1 LTPHYTGVYG
11 GASVLPW
18 DHRGLAELLSKAG
31 GRSGKLPPANMN
43 ALVWYVPSGLLV
55 LLLFFML
62 RNRAYKMCPWFFA
75 YVAFG
80 VGADVARFVT
90 DSHSD
95 AYYVTYWITE
105 AGYCL
110 LGILV
115 MYEVFR
121 AILPARVWWTYAIFP
136 VIVIAAVILSLVHAC
151 AVPPQVSGPLLYIVT
166 AEIIVRFVQVLIF
179 VGLGTLA
186 AFFGLRWRQYP
197 LGIATGF
204 GLYATVALLSTIKF
218 SDFGTRFKF
227 LWSLTSVVAYSV
239 AVLIWIWFFRVPQ
252 EEESPLD
259 PKLVAHYI
267 AVLEQYMGWMRR
279 MR

>member
-1 LTPHYTGVYG
+1 M
-11 GASVLPW
+11 S
-18 DHRGLAELLSKAG
+18 ELL
-31 GRSGKLPPANMN
+31 
-43 ALVWYVPSGLLV
+43 WYIPLGLLA
-55 LLLFFML
+55 LLLFLLL
-62 RNRAYKMCPWFFA
+62 RNRAYKVCPWFVV
-75 YVAFG
+75 YVAFA
-80 VGADVARFVT
+80 VAADVARFVVRNNQNVYP
-90 DSHSD
+90 S
-95 AYYVTYWITE
+95 TYWITE

-121 AILPARVWWTYAIFP
+121 AVFGVRTWWTYLIFP
-136 VIVIAAVILSLVHAC
+136 FIVIAAVMLSLAHAC
-151 AVPPQVSGPLLYIVT
+151 AAPPQVHGILLYIVT

-179 VGLGTLA
+179 VGLGSLA

-204 GLYATVALLSTIKF
+204 GLYATVALLSTIRF

-227 LWSLTSVVAYSV
+227 SWGVTSLVAYSV
-239 AVLIWIWFFRVPQ
+239 AVMIWIWFFRVPQ
-252 EEESPLD
+252 EEEPPLD

>member
-1 LTPHYTGVYG
+1 M
-11 GASVLPW
+11 SQ
-18 DHRGLAELLSKAG
+18 LL
-31 GRSGKLPPANMN
+31 
-43 ALVWYVPSGLLV
+43 WYIPLGLLA
-55 LLLFFML
+55 LLLFLLL
-62 RNRAYKMCPWFFA
+62 RNRAYKVCPWFVV
-75 YVAFG
+75 YVAFAVAAG
-80 VGADVARFVT
+80 VARFVVRNNQ
-90 DSHSD
+90 HV
-95 AYYVTYWITE
+95 YYSTYWITD

-121 AILPARVWWTYAIFP
+121 AVLPARVWWTYAIFP
-136 VIVIAAVILSLVHAC
+136 VIVIAAVILSLFHAC

-166 AEIIVRFVQVLIF
+166 AEIVVRFVQVLIF

-227 LWSLTSVVAYSV
+227 FWGLSSVVAYSL
-239 AVLIWIWFFRVPQ
+239 AVVIWIWFFRVPQ
-252 EEESPLD
+252 EEEPPLD